1 MLTRIISRP
10 LRLLLA
16 LCLFSAVANA
26 APEKDPPFAMPDINE
41 LAKISSAI
49 ITTSRGE
56 LVFDLFPVQSP
67 LHVAN
72 FKYLA
77 DKGFYN
83 GTKFHLYMPDYII
96 QGGDPSGTGKGGPG
110 YSIPAEFN
118 QLHHQFGSLGMA
130 RRSDSKNTE
139 RRSNGSQFHILL
151 RSAPHMDGQYV
162 IFGQLIKGR
171 TILESL
177 RKDDVIE
184 KVVVYVRE

>member
-1 MLTRIISRP
+1 MLTKILTGI
-10 LRLLLA
+10 LRLTT
-16 LCLFSAVANA
+16 VAQLIVACAIA
-26 APEKDPPFAMPDINE
+26 APEQDPPFSMPDINE
-41 LAKISSAI
+41 LSKISSAI

-67 LHVAN
+67 MHVAN

-83 GTKFHLYMPDYII
+83 GSKFHLFMPDYII

-110 YSIPAEFN
+110 YSIPPEFN
-118 QLHHQFGSLGMA
+118 QLRHQFGSLGMA
-130 RRSDSKNTE
+130 RRSDAKNTE

-171 TILESL
+171 AVLESL
-177 RKDDVIE
+177 RKEDVIE
-184 KVVVYVRE
+184 KVAVYVRE